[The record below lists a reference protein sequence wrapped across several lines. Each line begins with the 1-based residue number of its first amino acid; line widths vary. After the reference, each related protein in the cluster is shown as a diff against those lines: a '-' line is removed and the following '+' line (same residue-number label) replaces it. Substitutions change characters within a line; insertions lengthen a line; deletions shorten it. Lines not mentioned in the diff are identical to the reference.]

1 MAEQTA
7 KERGFQAIE
16 QTIVELGI
24 EAVTF
29 AEIAA
34 RVHMQPS
41 SLTYYFP
48 QKDDMLAEFF
58 AWWLT
63 AQTPE
68 QAVRE
73 LCSYIDNI
81 IKEAPFENPVARA
94 ITRSSF
100 MGAERDNRYYR
111 LTGEIM
117 RRAVQDLQ
125 DAFDRFLPLDIFNAG
140 RYPFAVAEFSNAVIG
155 HQIMGFFDIEL
166 PLQREVLLA
175 AAERVKRQVFKDGLY
190 PSCE

>member
-1 MAEQTA
+1 
-7 KERGFQAIE
+7 
-16 QTIVELGI
+16 
-24 EAVTF
+24 
-29 AEIAA
+29 
-34 RVHMQPS
+34 MQPS

-175 AAERVKRQVFKDGLY
+175 AAERVKRQIFKDGLY
-190 PSCE
+190 PPCE